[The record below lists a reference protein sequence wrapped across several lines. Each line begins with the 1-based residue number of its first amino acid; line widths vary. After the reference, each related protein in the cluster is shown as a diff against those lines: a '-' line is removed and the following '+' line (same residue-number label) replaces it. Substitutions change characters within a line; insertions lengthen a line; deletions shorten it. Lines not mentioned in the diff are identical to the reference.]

1 MIGKEEQLKKE
12 QANQHPVSG
21 FMKDDA
27 SDIQEDSAT
36 EDKFYSL
43 DELHILDM
51 IEQGSTSKV
60 TAEYGETEKE
70 KLARQRQLYKLHY
83 QCEVS
88 TFAILSET
96 SKK

>member
-1 MIGKEEQLKKE
+1 MIEKEEQLKKE
-12 QANQHPVSG
+12 QANLYPVSG

-51 IEQGSTSKV
+51 IEQVSLIREN
-60 TAEYGETEKE
+60 TAQPSFQKQLLTFVFSMTLNSM
-70 KLARQRQLYKLHY
+70 LA
-83 QCEVS
+83 
-88 TFAILSET
+88 
-96 SKK
+96 

>member
-12 QANQHPVSG
+12 QANLHPVSG

-27 SDIQEDSAT
+27 SDIQEDSAS

-51 IEQGSTSKV
+51 IEQVSLIREG
-60 TAEYGETEKE
+60 TALPPFFQK
-70 KLARQRQLYKLHY
+70 QLLT
-83 QCEVS
+83 VVFPM
-88 TFAILSET
+88 TL
-96 SKK
+96 

>member
-12 QANQHPVSG
+12 QANLYPVSK
-21 FMKDDA
+21 FVKDDA

-51 IEQGSTSKV
+51 IEQVSLTGEG
-60 TAEYGETEKE
+60 TA
-70 KLARQRQLYKLHY
+70 LPSFSQNS
-83 QCEVS
+83 C
-88 TFAILSET
+88 
-96 SKK
+96 